1 MKKILAL
8 ALAAAMSLSLAACGG
23 NNNSQGSGSSAKAP
37 SSASNPGS
45 SSAAPTG
52 GDNADF
58 KVGAIYITSQNDTA
72 GYTFQHHN
80 GITTAMKD
88 LGLDPATQLLIVDTV
103 AEDDTAVANAI
114 DTLANQGANVIFGI
128 SFGYINSMADGAERY
143 PGIIFSHGT
152 GYLANDTNFNNYF
165 GRIYQARYLAGIAA
179 GMKSLELGNDSI
191 GYVAAY
197 NREYAETCSG
207 INAFALGAQSV
218 NPNAVVHVN
227 KINTWGDEALERQA
241 AQALIDAYNCCVISQ
256 HCDSAQ
262 PQLVAA
268 QNNVFGCGYNS
279 DMTEQAPAAHL
290 TSAIWHWNVYY
301 QTAIQAAM
309 DCAGDASQF
318 VNKMGGNAY
327 YAGLKEGFVDVSPLS
342 GNCSAN
348 TQEVIDAVRELMIS
362 GQWDVF
368 SGVKLSYALDENGMP
383 TGEIIMNDAPLMS
396 DGKQLVDNELVD
408 MDPQVVPAGGPSV
421 DDGVIKGSMNY
432 NVAGV
437 VEG

>member
-23 NNNSQGSGSSAKAP
+23 NGGTSNPGSAAGSP
-37 SSASNPGS
+37 SSASQPDADVSTPVDGKS
-45 SSAAPTG
+45 
-52 GDNADF
+52 DF
-58 KVGAIYITSQNDTA
+58 KVGAVYITSQNDTA

-80 GITTAMKD
+80 GITTAMKA
-88 LGLDPATQLLIVDTV
+88 LGLDPADLIVVDNV
-103 AEDDTAVANAI
+103 PDNDDTAVATAI
-114 DTLANQGANVIFGI
+114 DTVVNQGADIVFGI
-128 SFGYINSMADGAERY
+128 SFGYINSMNDKAADY
-143 PGIIFSHGT
+143 PDVIFSHGT
-152 GYLANDTNFNNYF
+152 GYMANDTNFNNYF

-179 GMKSLELGNDSI
+179 GMKSVELGNNSI

-197 NREYAETCSG
+197 NRQYAETCSG

-218 NPNAVVHVN
+218 NPDAVVHVN
-227 KINTWGDEALERQA
+227 VIDTWGDEAKEKQA
-241 AQALIDAYNCCVISQ
+241 AQALVDAYNCCVISQ

-301 QTAIQAAM
+301 ETAIKAAM
-309 DCAGDASQF
+309 DCNGDASKF
-318 VNKMGGNAY
+318 VENMGGNAY
-327 YAGLKEGFVDVSPLS
+327 YAGLAEGFVDASPL
-342 GNCSAN
+342 NEAVAAPN
-348 TQEVIDAVRELMIS
+348 TEAVMDAVRELMVS
-362 GQWDVF
+362 GEWDVF
-368 SGVKLSYALDENGMP
+368 SGVKLSYNISEDGKV
-383 TGEIIMNDAPLMS
+383 EIVRTDAPLMS
-396 DGKQLVDNELVD
+396 DGKQLVDGQLVD
-408 MDPQVVPAGGPSV
+408 MAPEIVPAGGPSV
-421 DDGVIKGSMNY
+421 DDGVIKGGMNY

>member
-8 ALAAAMSLSLAACGG
+8 ALAAAMSLSLVACGG
-23 NNNSQGSGSSAKAP
+23 GNTSTPAASSKPGASGSG
-37 SSASNPGS
+37 
-45 SSAAPTG
+45 
-52 GDNADF
+52 ADVSTPPPADSGEF
-58 KVGAIYITSQNDTA
+58 KVGAIYINSQNDTA
-72 GYTFQHHN
+72 GYTFQHHS
-80 GITTAMKD
+80 GITTAMKA
-88 LGLDPATQLLIVDTV
+88 LGMDPATQLLIVDKV
-103 AEDDTAVANAI
+103 DEDYDAVCSAI

-128 SFGYINSMADGAERY
+128 SFGYIDAMNDKAGDY
-143 PGIIFSHGT
+143 PEIIFSHGT
-152 GYLANDTNFNNYF
+152 GYLGNDTNFNNYF

-179 GMKSLELGNDSI
+179 GMKSLELGNNSI

-197 NREYAETCSG
+197 NRQYAETCSG

-218 NPNAVVHVN
+218 NPDAVVHVN
-227 KINTWGDEALERQA
+227 VIDTWGDEAKEKQA
-241 AQALIDAYNCCVISQ
+241 AQALVDAYNCCVISQ

-279 DMTEQAPAAHL
+279 DMTEQAPTAHL

-309 DCAGDASQF
+309 DCNGDASKF
-318 VNKMGGNAY
+318 VENMGGNAY
-327 YAGLKEGFVDVSPLS
+327 YAGLKEGFVDASPL
-342 GNCSAN
+342 NEAVAAPN
-348 TQEVIDAVRELMIS
+348 TKAVMDAVRELMVS
-362 GQWDVF
+362 GEWDVF
-368 SGVKLSYALDENGMP
+368 SGVKLSYNISEDGKV
-383 TGEIIMNDAPLMS
+383 EIVKTDAPLMS
-396 DGKQLVDNELVD
+396 DGKQLVDGQLVD
-408 MDPQVVPAGGPSV
+408 MEPEVVPAGEPSV

>member
-23 NNNSQGSGSSAKAP
+23 NGGTSNPGSAAGSP
-37 SSASNPGS
+37 SSASQPGADVS
-45 SSAAPTG
+45 TPADGKS
-52 GDNADF
+52 DF
-58 KVGAIYITSQNDTA
+58 KVGAVYITSQNDTA

-80 GITTAMKD
+80 GITTAMKA
-88 LGLDPATQLLIVDTV
+88 LGLDPADLIVVDNV
-103 AEDDTAVANAI
+103 PDNDDTAVATAI
-114 DTLANQGANVIFGI
+114 DTVVNQGADIVFGI
-128 SFGYINSMADGAERY
+128 SFGYINAMNDKAADY
-143 PGIIFSHGT
+143 PDVIFSHGT
-152 GYLANDTNFNNYF
+152 GYMANDTNFNNYF

-179 GMKSLELGNDSI
+179 GMKSVELGNNSI

-197 NREYAETCSG
+197 NRQYAETCSG

-218 NPNAVVHVN
+218 NPDAVVHVN
-227 KINTWGDEALERQA
+227 VIDTWGDEAKEKQA
-241 AQALIDAYNCCVISQ
+241 AQALVDAYNCCVISQ

-301 QTAIQAAM
+301 ETAIKAAM
-309 DCAGDASQF
+309 DCNGDASKF
-318 VNKMGGNAY
+318 VENMGGNAY
-327 YAGLKEGFVDVSPLS
+327 YAGLAEGFVDASPL
-342 GNCSAN
+342 NEAVAAPN
-348 TQEVIDAVRELMIS
+348 TKAVMDAVRELMVS
-362 GQWDVF
+362 GEWDVF
-368 SGVKLSYALDENGMP
+368 SGVKLSYNISEDGKV
-383 TGEIIMNDAPLMS
+383 EIVRTDAPLMS
-396 DGKQLVDNELVD
+396 DGKQLVDGQLVD
-408 MDPQVVPAGGPSV
+408 MAPEIVPAGGPSV
-421 DDGVIKGSMNY
+421 DDGVIKGGMNY

>member
-23 NNNSQGSGSSAKAP
+23 NGGTSNPGSAAGSP
-37 SSASNPGS
+37 SSASQPDADVSTPVDGKS
-45 SSAAPTG
+45 
-52 GDNADF
+52 DF
-58 KVGAIYITSQNDTA
+58 KVGAVYITSQNDTA

-80 GITTAMKD
+80 GITTAMKA
-88 LGLDPATQLLIVDTV
+88 LGLDPADLIVVDNV
-103 AEDDTAVANAI
+103 PDNDDTAVATAI
-114 DTLANQGANVIFGI
+114 DTVVNQGADIVFGI
-128 SFGYINSMADGAERY
+128 SFGYINSMNDKAADY
-143 PGIIFSHGT
+143 PDVIFSHGT
-152 GYLANDTNFNNYF
+152 GYMANDTNFNNYF

-179 GMKSLELGNDSI
+179 GMKSVELGNNSI

-197 NREYAETCSG
+197 NRQYAETCSG

-218 NPNAVVHVN
+218 NPDAVVHVN
-227 KINTWGDEALERQA
+227 VIDTWGDEAKEKQA
-241 AQALIDAYNCCVISQ
+241 AQALVDAYNCCVISQ

-301 QTAIQAAM
+301 ETAIKAAM
-309 DCAGDASQF
+309 DCNGDASKF
-318 VNKMGGNAY
+318 VENMGGNAY
-327 YAGLKEGFVDVSPLS
+327 YAGLAEGFVDASPL
-342 GNCSAN
+342 NEAVAAPN
-348 TQEVIDAVRELMIS
+348 TKAVMDAVRELMVS
-362 GQWDVF
+362 GEWDVF
-368 SGVKLSYALDENGMP
+368 SGVKLSYNISEDGKV
-383 TGEIIMNDAPLMS
+383 EIVKTDAPLMS
-396 DGKQLVDNELVD
+396 DGKQLVDGQLVD
-408 MDPQVVPAGGPSV
+408 MAPEIVPAGGPSV
-421 DDGVIKGSMNY
+421 DDGVIKGGMNY